1 MKPRTLF
8 RASSGSVIYTRSP
21 MGHALWVL
29 LACSALV
36 ALLAWGL
43 WRDTEGDMAAA
54 FVAGHRT
61 GYAVGEQTTVN
72 VLQDAVAAAYRQGR
86 VDAAADLGQPLAGA
100 GCGDRLASAV
110 AQGAGGQP

>member
-8 RASSGSVIYTRSP
+8 RAPCGSVINTRSQVRE
-21 MGHALWVL
+21 ALWVL
-29 LACSALV
+29 AVSMMLV

-43 WRDTEGDMAAA
+43 WRDTEGDTAAA
-54 FVAGHRT
+54 FAAGHRT

-86 VDAAADLGQPLAGA
+86 VDAAADLGQPLAAA
-100 GCGDRLASAV
+100 GCGDKLASMAEL
-110 AQGAGGQP
+110 GAGGRR

>member
-1 MKPRTLF
+1 MKPTTLF
-8 RASSGSVIYTRSP
+8 RASSGSVIHTRSP
-21 MGHALWVL
+21 VREALWVL
-29 LACSALV
+29 AVSMMLV

-100 GCGDRLASAV
+100 GCGDRLASMV
-110 AQGAGGQP
+110 ELSAGGRQ